1 VLVSSSRRSLL
12 KKGVFGGAVLFLGS
26 AAASLPILWRPHG
39 RLRAPGQGATPAPS
53 RPLRYLSPIE
63 YGVFAALS
71 ARLVLGDD
79 APAGWPS
86 TDRIDCAGRLDEL
99 LGTLH
104 PRAARELCRLLRIF
118 ENGMT
123 GLLATGHPET
133 FSAAAPLEQDR
144 RLEAWRHS
152 RLAVLRSGYE
162 ALKRLAHAT
171 YYSAPEV
178 FASVGYA
185 GPPGISAPVP
195 HLGDSGDSDAVGQA
209 AARGPQ

>member
-12 KKGVFGGAVLFLGS
+12 KKGVFGGAVLLLGS
-26 AAASLPILWRPHG
+26 AAASLPMIFRPHG
-39 RLRAPGQGATPAPS
+39 RLRAPGQAPAPD

-123 GLLATGHPET
+123 GLLATGHPVT
-133 FSAAAPLEQDR
+133 FSAAAPVEQDR

-178 FASVGYA
+178 FGSVGYA
-185 GPPGISAPVP
+185 GPPGISAPVGGGV
-195 HLGDSGDSDAVGQA
+195 GDGQA
-209 AARGPQ
+209 GTRGPQ

>member
-1 VLVSSSRRSLL
+1 LVSSSRRSLL

-26 AAASLPILWRPHG
+26 AAASLPIVWRPHG
-39 RLRAPGQGATPAPS
+39 RLRAPAPAPS

-71 ARLVLGDD
+71 KRLVLGDD

-86 TDRIDCAGRLDEL
+86 TDRIDCAGRLDDL

-133 FSAAAPLEQDR
+133 FSAAAPGEQDR

-185 GPPGISAPVP
+185 GPPAISAPVP
-195 HLGDSGDSDAVGQA
+195 DVGDGVGDGAGQA
-209 AARGPQ
+209 AARGPR

>member
-1 VLVSSSRRSLL
+1 MLL
-12 KKGVFGGAVLFLGS
+12 LGS
-26 AAASLPILWRPHG
+26 AAASLPIVLRPHG
-39 RLRAPGQGATPAPS
+39 RLRAPAPGPGQAPG
-53 RPLRYLSPIE
+53 RPLRHLSPIE

-86 TDRIDCAGRLDEL
+86 TDQIDCAGRLDEL

-123 GLLATGHPET
+123 GLLATGHPQT
-133 FSAAAPLEQDR
+133 FSAAAPAEQDR
-144 RLEAWRHS
+144 RLESWRHS

-185 GPPGISAPVP
+185 GPPGISAPARDGV
-195 HLGDSGDSDAVGQA
+195 GDSAGDGVGQA
-209 AARGPQ
+209 AARGPR

>member
-12 KKGVFGGAVLFLGS
+12 KKGVFGGAVLLLGS
-26 AAASLPILWRPHG
+26 AATTLPMIFRPHG
-39 RLRAPGQGATPAPS
+39 RLRAPGQTSRQISG

-86 TDRIDCAGRLDEL
+86 TEQIDCAGRLDEL
-99 LGTLH
+99 LGTVH

-118 ENGMT
+118 ENGLT

-133 FSAAAPLEQDR
+133 FSAAAPVEQDR

-171 YYSAPEV
+171 YYSAPET

-185 GPPGISAPVP
+185 GPPEISAPVL
-195 HLGDSGDSDAVGQA
+195 HGDGDGDGQPG
-209 AARGPQ
+209 ARGPQ